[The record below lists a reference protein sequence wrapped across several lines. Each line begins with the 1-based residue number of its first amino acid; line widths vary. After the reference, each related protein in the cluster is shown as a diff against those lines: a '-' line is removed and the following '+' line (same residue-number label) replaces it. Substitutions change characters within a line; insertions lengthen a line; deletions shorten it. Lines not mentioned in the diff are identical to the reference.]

1 MKKFMSNTWNKI
13 KTYYSYSKYKL
24 PILFALLGLVF
35 LTAFPGT
42 HYEQWYRVDS
52 KFNAISVFGL
62 MLLSLVQ
69 FVNAINISG
78 KKSKRSELVYT
89 ILFTAINVFMIALA
103 LLYILPYF
111 QQGFKPVYI
120 TSILIIGLGIASFI
134 VANVFAFV
142 FLGYDTQKSLKELID
157 QATDNNNAW

>member
-1 MKKFMSNTWNKI
+1 MKKFMSDKWNKI

-24 PILFALLGLVF
+24 PVLFALIGLVF

-52 KFNAISVFGL
+52 KFNALAVFGL

-78 KKSKRSELVYT
+78 KKSKRSEFVYT
-89 ILFTAINVFMIALA
+89 ILFTVLNVFMIVLA

-111 QQGFKPVYI
+111 QQGFKPMYI
-120 TSILIIGLGIASFI
+120 TTVLIITLGIASFI

-142 FLGYDTQKSLKELID
+142 FLGYDTQKSLKELVE
-157 QATDNNNAW
+157 QASENNNA